1 MNTLRYILCGAASGY
16 LLFAVTAGLLLD
28 RAGVMGLLVIPAGLI
43 GGGFVGYLS
52 AKAKQA
58 RYDRVVHVL
67 PDRTQNSTHA
77 PAA

>member
-16 LLFAVTAGLLLD
+16 LLVAVTAGLLLD

-77 PAA
+77 TAA

>member
-16 LLFAVTAGLLLD
+16 LLFAVIAGLLLD

-52 AKAKQA
+52 AKAKET

-67 PDRTQNSTHA
+67 PDRTQDSTHA
-77 PAA
+77 TAA

>member
-1 MNTLRYILCGAASGY
+1 MDTLRYILCGAASGY

-43 GGGFVGYLS
+43 GGGFAGYLS

-77 PAA
+77 TAA

>member
-77 PAA
+77 TAA

>member
-1 MNTLRYILCGAASGY
+1 MDTLRYILCGAASGY

-77 PAA
+77 TAA

>member
-43 GGGFVGYLS
+43 GGGFVGYLF
-52 AKAKQA
+52 AKAKET

-67 PDRTQNSTHA
+67 PDRTQDSTHA
-77 PAA
+77 TAA

>member
-52 AKAKQA
+52 AKAKRA

-77 PAA
+77 TAA

>member
-52 AKAKQA
+52 AKAKET

-67 PDRTQNSTHA
+67 PDRTQDSTHA
-77 PAA
+77 TAA